1 MRPLAAWLLLLGALS
16 IANALPEACSDAVP
30 PVEGVDQGA
39 SAPAEWG
46 TCTAAVEPK
55 ASNW

>member
-16 IANALPEACSDAVP
+16 ATNALPEACSDAVP
-30 PVEGVDQGA
+30 PVDVDQGA